1 MPDET
6 FPSQSS
12 HSFGRS
18 KLRRWSKKKSRSD
31 LKEEVPQPS
40 KTKAPEKKE
49 TPEEPPSINETQ
61 ANKEVNSEPPD
72 REAPSPAPEKPIP
85 HTPKI
90 SPVVDQISTGPKE
103 TPSLTRRSENNGTTK
118 EDAERP
124 KEVHDSFEDEALQ
137 KSWEIFRELRKK
149 AGAADTEM
157 LVLNRK
163 VEKAG
168 EHNVKIFLSSALEV
182 SILERIEQE
191 MVQHFRKEL
200 NNTLIQLEKEVL
212 EQETTKK
219 LYTSKEKFDYMVQQ
233 NPALKD
239 LKEKLGLDFD
249 F

>member
-1 MPDET
+1 M
-6 FPSQSS
+6 
-12 HSFGRS
+12 
-18 KLRRWSKKKSRSD
+18 
-31 LKEEVPQPS
+31 
-40 KTKAPEKKE
+40 
-49 TPEEPPSINETQ
+49 
-61 ANKEVNSEPPD
+61 
-72 REAPSPAPEKPIP
+72 
-85 HTPKI
+85 
-90 SPVVDQISTGPKE
+90 
-103 TPSLTRRSENNGTTK
+103 
-118 EDAERP
+118 
-124 KEVHDSFEDEALQ
+124 HDSFEDEALQ